1 MKILN
6 KSIRT
11 IIAAAILSTTQI
23 TAFTQPVNI
32 NGNAHDNLDS
42 RLLKQEKE
50 AIRQLIANE
59 TESYYQQDFEAWK
72 SNFVDAPY
80 FREYGYWEGYP
91 EKVKHFNGFDTLK
104 NFKQKQ
110 FNENG
115 TIWKGSYEK
124 RYNEN
129 FRIYPD
135 IAWYTFEEKSY
146 NSETDAFLG
155 RSFETRI
162 LEKHDG
168 KWKVAYLGFHY
179 LPNKK

>member
-1 MKILN
+1 MSISN
-6 KSIRT
+6 KLIRVLLT
-11 IIAAAILSTTQI
+11 AAFLSTIQL
-23 TAFTQPVNI
+23 TAFAQP
-32 NGNAHDNLDS
+32 S
-42 RLLKQEKE
+42 RVITETNRQFANTLLEQEKE

-59 TESYYQQDFEAWK
+59 TKSYYRQDFEAWK
-72 SNFVDAPY
+72 SNFVDSEY

-91 EKVKHFNGFDTLK
+91 EKVRYFNGFDTLK

-110 FNENG
+110 FSQNQ

-129 FRIYPD
+129 FRIYPNV
-135 IAWYTFEEKSY
+135 AWYTFEEESY
-146 NSETDAFLG
+146 NGETDAFLG

-162 LEKHDG
+162 LEKHNG
-168 KWKVAYLGFHY
+168 KWKIAYLGFHY

>member
-1 MKILN
+1 MKQKVITNKIL
-6 KSIRT
+6 KHGK
-11 IIAAAILSTTQI
+11 AILLM
-23 TAFTQPVNI
+23 P
-32 NGNAHDNLDS
+32 
-42 RLLKQEKE
+42 
-50 AIRQLIANE
+50 
-59 TESYYQQDFEAWK
+59 
-72 SNFVDAPY
+72 PY

-91 EKVKHFNGFDTLK
+91 EKVKHFNGFDTLE